1 MTKTELQRSTREMKA
16 KYKHTNLIARD
27 WRALARFY
35 QDVFGCVMVP
45 PERDLSGEWLDR
57 GTGVKN
63 ARFAGA
69 HLRLPGH
76 GAEGPTL
83 EIYQYS
89 HNESKPSAAANR
101 EGIMHLAFE
110 VNDVEEATAEVLRM
124 GGSKLGD
131 VTSAEVEGVG
141 LLTFV
146 YLTDP
151 EGNIIELQSWR

>member
-1 MTKTELQRSTREMKA
+1 MKA
-16 KYKHTNLIARD
+16 KYKHTNIIARD
-27 WRALARFY
+27 WRLLTRFY
-35 QDVFGCVMVP
+35 QDVFGCIPVP

-57 GTGVKN
+57 GTGVKD

-76 GAEGPTL
+76 GDNGPTL

-89 HNESKPSAAANR
+89 HNEPRSSTAANR

-110 VNDVEEATAEVLRM
+110 VDDVERALDEVLKN
-124 GGSKLGD
+124 GGGKVGD
-131 VTSAEVEGVG
+131 IASSEVEGVG

-146 YLTDP
+146 YCADP
-151 EGNIIELQSWR
+151 EENIIELQAWKEIIEK